1 MAEIFITL
9 EEAAGLEEVGYD
21 TIQKRLRR
29 TRDDYK
35 TNIITN
41 NKGGRDVVTVAL
53 SSLSPKAKA
62 AYAERVKLKKLAE
75 KGDSDKAE
83 PLKGEKPWYVDCDVD
98 WFTEVHK
105 KEYYKAME
113 LGNIIREFLDYDEAG
128 RTEFADTFAA
138 ERLGKDKRTLY
149 RYTKAYLTASAWADR
164 LHKEDGGNYECF
176 KVLCLCRKPKNAGTF
191 PSFTPEV

>member
-62 AYAERVKLKKLAE
+62 AYAERMKLKKLAE
-75 KGDSDKAE
+75 KGS
-83 PLKGEKPWYVDCDVD
+83 
-98 WFTEVHK
+98 
-105 KEYYKAME
+105 
-113 LGNIIREFLDYDEAG
+113 
-128 RTEFADTFAA
+128 
-138 ERLGKDKRTLY
+138 
-149 RYTKAYLTASAWADR
+149 SDR
-164 LHKEDGGNYECF
+164 LN
-176 KVLCLCRKPKNAGTF
+176 LLRKKSPGMWI
-191 PSFTPEV
+191 PM

>member
-1 MAEIFITL
+1 MAEILVTL
-9 EEAAGLEEVGYD
+9 KEAAEIEGIRYNSLVQR
-21 TIQKRLRR
+21 IKRN
-29 TRDDYK
+29 TETYNISKK
-35 TNIITN
+35 T
-41 NKGGRDVVTVAL
+41 VTSGVKANTLIAL

-83 PLKGEKPWYVDCDVD
+83 PLKEEKPWYVDCDVD

-176 KVLCLCRKPKNAGTF
+176 KVLCL
-191 PSFTPEV
+191 

>member
-75 KGDSDKAE
+75 KGSSDKAE
-83 PLKGEKPWYVDCDVD
+83 TVKEEKPWYIDCDVG
-98 WFTEVHK
+98 W
-105 KEYYKAME
+105 
-113 LGNIIREFLDYDEAG
+113 
-128 RTEFADTFAA
+128 
-138 ERLGKDKRTLY
+138 
-149 RYTKAYLTASAWADR
+149 ASSMASR
-164 LHKEDGGNYECF
+164 
-176 KVLCLCRKPKNAGTF
+176 
-191 PSFTPEV
+191 